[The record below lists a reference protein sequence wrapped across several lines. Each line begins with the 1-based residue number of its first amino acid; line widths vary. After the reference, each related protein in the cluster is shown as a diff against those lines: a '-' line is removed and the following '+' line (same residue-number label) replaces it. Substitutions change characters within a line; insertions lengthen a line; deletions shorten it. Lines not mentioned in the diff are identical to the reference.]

1 MNIRLPQTYTRM
13 NILRGA
19 SVYAIGD
26 TIAMLILGKFL
37 VLRMLGMMA
46 IGAMVYALEIPAYFA
61 WIARKTAHI
70 QGWKGAFVRT
80 VLAWVY
86 FNPLWIA
93 RHLAFTKILSGSGND
108 ISLALLTTAW
118 YSFLGSIPISLLG
131 NFVIQ
136 NVLPEKHRF
145 LGSAIFSGLTAI
157 YYALSSVWFG

>member
-1 MNIRLPQTYTRM
+1 MPIRLPPTYTRT

-19 SVYAIGD
+19 IVYAVGD
-26 TIAMLILGKFL
+26 GVAMLILGKFL
-37 VLRMLGMMA
+37 IWRMLGMMS
-46 IGAMVYALEIPAYFA
+46 IGAVVYALEIPAYFA
-61 WIARKTAHI
+61 WISRKTAHVL
-70 QGWKGAFVRT
+70 GWKGALART
-80 VLAWVY
+80 ALAWVY

-93 RHLAFTKILSGSGND
+93 RHLVFVKLFSGAWSE
-108 ISLALLTTAW
+108 ISSALLLTAW

-136 NVLPEKHRF
+136 NILPEKHRF